1 MILDKLIFIF
11 GYLLIFV
18 KRSSVAADVTHG
30 HAISM
35 ESVQSLENSVD
46 SFSEENVKIY
56 REVLKIPHDFTKIT
70 YLDIVQSFKVNIKF
84 IYLISNFNIHF
95 NI

>member
-1 MILDKLIFIF
+1 M
-11 GYLLIFV
+11 

-35 ESVQSLENSVD
+35 PMESQSVQSLENSVD

-70 YLDIVQSFKVNIKF
+70 YLDIVQNFKVNIKF
-84 IYLISNFNIHF
+84 IYDIKF
-95 NI
+95 

>member
-35 ESVQSLENSVD
+35 ESVLSLENSVD

-84 IYLISNFNIHF
+84 IYISDIKF
-95 NI
+95 